1 MVTISLITTRKENQR
16 TLAFNVAIQDLPP
29 QKTVF
34 SGSSSDANDDDGVD
48 GDDGDGDDGD
58 GDSNDGN
65 ILFGCWEAHNCN
77 YGMWFCVALFAKS
90 KQS

>member
-34 SGSSSDANDDDGVD
+34 SGSSSDADDDDGV
-48 GDDGDGDDGD
+48 DGDDGD